1 MTCRFHPPHV
11 PSFKSDHEYFQGL
24 CCFLPSE
31 GLEKPLMPFV
41 TGRLSEIEFRELRW
55 FCHMTL
61 NIGVSCFRVLA
72 KKNFLNIFSQQYR
85 LKLGNFQQ
93 VYFKASHNR
102 VVTKLPCFTRFWSNF
117 VKVRFVCGLVTILWP
132 LYAHP
137 PPPPPRHDKLAS
149 KKHRDR
155 NITLYKDI
163 VSSLMSIFC
172 VRLTGRAR
180 FMDSRV
186 LGEQRQV
193 CCPCARSPVWLE
205 SKIRKGWAKGSF
217 WAHWAEANALWI
229 KMLSTT
235 ESVQCKSLSNQKGT
249 WRNINIAIVNVQA
262 DLNVLFS
269 GHSQRRSSKG
279 LMDNTSI
286 VIVLFNS

>member
-1 MTCRFHPPHV
+1 MQISSTTCTFLQEWSWIFSGPLLFSSKWRSRETSYAFCYRQTFWDWVQRVAVVLPHDI
-11 PSFKSDHEYFQGL
+11 KYR
-24 CCFLPSE
+24 CFLLQGS
-31 GLEKPLMPFV
+31 
-41 TGRLSEIEFRELRW
+41 R
-55 FCHMTL
+55 
-61 NIGVSCFRVLA
+61 

-132 LYAHP
+132 LYVHP
-137 PPPPPRHDKLAS
+137 PPPPPWHDKLAS

-155 NITLYKDI
+155 NINLYKDI

-193 CCPCARSPVWLE
+193 CCPCAWSPVWLE